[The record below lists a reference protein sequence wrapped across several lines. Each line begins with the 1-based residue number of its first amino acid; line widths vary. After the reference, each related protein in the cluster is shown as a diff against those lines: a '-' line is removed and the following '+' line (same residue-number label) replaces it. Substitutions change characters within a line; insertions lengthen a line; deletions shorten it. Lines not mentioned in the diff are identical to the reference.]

1 MGHQVVAKV
10 PRQIAQGKFRHA
22 RNLLLLFPA
31 THREAGH
38 AQLGRNLLLCP
49 VKFKPELCK
58 LIPRHAAKNN
68 TMSCT
73 MSRLEISLHNYR
85 LRAGTLRVA
94 RMMLGMARR
103 SQPNKGDVRMSGLVL
118 EWRCGGDGRGNAR
131 RGDAG

>member
-1 MGHQVVAKV
+1 MELMGTASNLRN
-10 PRQIAQGKFRHA
+10 P
-22 RNLLLLFPA
+22 RNLLLPFPA
-31 THREAGH
+31 THRKAGD
-38 AQLGRNLLLCP
+38 AQLVRNLLLSP
-49 VKFKPELCK
+49 VRFKPELCK
-58 LIPRHAAKNN
+58 LIPRHVAKTN
-68 TMSCT
+68 TMRCT

-118 EWRCGGDGRGNAR
+118 EWRCGDDGRGNAR